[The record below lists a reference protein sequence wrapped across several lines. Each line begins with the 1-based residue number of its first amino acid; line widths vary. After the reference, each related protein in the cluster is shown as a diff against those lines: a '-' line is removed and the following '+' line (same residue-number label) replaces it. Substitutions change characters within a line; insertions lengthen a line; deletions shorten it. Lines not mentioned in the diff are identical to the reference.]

1 MEYVTVI
8 FKMYFVYL
16 NGVGM
21 KFHHPGKGEGE
32 PGTADVIWELTSNSQ
47 SRFQPWIFF
56 FFLFWSLTGFQILFS
71 LQLVESTSPEL

>member
-8 FKMYFVYL
+8 FKMYFVCL

-47 SRFQPWIFF
+47 S
-56 FFLFWSLTGFQILFS
+56 LF
-71 LQLVESTSPEL
+71 